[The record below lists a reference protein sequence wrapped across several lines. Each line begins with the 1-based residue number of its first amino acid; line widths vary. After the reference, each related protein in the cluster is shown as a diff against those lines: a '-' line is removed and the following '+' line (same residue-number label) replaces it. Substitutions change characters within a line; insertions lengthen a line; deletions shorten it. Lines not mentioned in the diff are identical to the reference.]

1 MNPLATLLAMPP
13 AQAAFVVAVAT
24 LVVLL
29 AVVLIG
35 FLIQCVLPSPRSS
48 RQCDADIERQIKTL
62 RQGADHAVARR
73 PRVRAGGVKPDQS
86 GAVTKM
92 AKPKACGGGLCR
104 HRADC
109 SDHYCPGRLSA
120 SLTGAHRP

>member
-1 MNPLATLLAMPP
+1 MTPITLATLPAWLA
-13 AQAAFVVAVAT
+13 AA
-24 LVVLL
+24 VVLL
-29 AVVLIG
+29 AVVSIGVLIWSA
-35 FLIQCVLPSPRSS
+35 LPTRRS
-48 RQCDADIERQIKTL
+48 RRDADIERQIKTL

-86 GAVTKM
+86 GAVTNM
-92 AKPKACGGGLCR
+92 VKPKPCGGGQCR

-120 SLTGAHRP
+120 SLTGANQK